1 MLPIYILLSKWTT
14 FSKETTMDK
23 EKEIL
28 GYIKNNLIELLPLKG
43 LNVEIMEEQKKIG
56 NYRPDFEVEICFEGK
71 KHKLI
76 GEIWNSISFGSFN
89 DKIEKM
95 RFVVNSYPESNLLLV
110 AKYLSEEKRNQCKD
124 AKINFVD
131 LSGNVF
137 IAINGIYIERIGE
150 KNKFP
155 EKRLGRN
162 PFSDK
167 ASLILRALMADV
179 DKLWGIRELAESVNL
194 DPGFVSRMV
203 KELKKINYV
212 RKESSKVAL
221 INPKKI
227 LEDWVDNYDY
237 SKNEEIKFYCL
248 AKNVNEIY
256 NKLQQDFQNINLIQ
270 YALGYQAGANLVY
283 DYSAFNVVH
292 IYLQNK
298 EMVSKFEKLNLKRVD
313 RGENLVFLIPYYKNS
328 VFYGR
333 QNINNLWVVSDLQ
346 LYLDMYHY
354 PLRGREQAE
363 KIYDY
368 KLKKIL
374 RDENDGR

>member
-1 MLPIYILLSKWTT
+1 MNN
-14 FSKETTMDK
+14 

-28 GYIKNNLIELLPLKG
+28 EYIKNNLIELLRLKESK
-43 LNVEIMEEQKKIG
+43 VVFRREQENIG
-56 NYRPDFEVEICFEGK
+56 NYRSDFKIEIYFHGK
-71 KHKLI
+71 KHDLI
-76 GEIWNSISFGSFN
+76 GEILSSISLAAFK

-95 RFVVNSYPESNLLLV
+95 QLVAKNNPKINLLLIS
-110 AKYLSEEKRNQCKD
+110 KYLSEEKRNQCKES
-124 AKINFVD
+124 KINFID

-137 IAINGIYIERIGE
+137 IVMNGIYIERLGE

-167 ASLILRALMADV
+167 ASLILRELMADV
-179 DKLWGIRELAESVNL
+179 GKLWGIRELAESVNL

-203 KELKKINYV
+203 KELKKNNYV
-212 RKESSKVAL
+212 RKEKSKVLL
-221 INPKKI
+221 INPEKI
-227 LEDWVDNYDY
+227 LQDWINNYDY
-237 SKNEEIKFYCL
+237 SKNEQIKFYCL
-248 AKNVNEIY
+248 AKNVKEIY
-256 NKLQQDFQNINLIQ
+256 HKLQQNFQNVDRIK

-292 IYLQNK
+292 IYLQN
-298 EMVSKFEKLNLKRVD
+298 EEVISKFEKLNLKRVEN
-313 RGENLVFLIPYYKNS
+313 GENLVFLIPYYKNS

-346 LYLDMYHY
+346 LYLDLYHY

-363 KIYDY
+363 KIYDH
-368 KLKKIL
+368 KLRKIL
-374 RDENDGR
+374 RIENDGR